1 MRAAVYT
8 GVGGPEVIRI
18 ADVPRPDFGPEQA
31 LVRVQASA
39 LNRADVMQ
47 RQGQYPAPPGA
58 PREIPGLEFSGVVEA
73 VGEGVVTAQPGQR
86 VFGIA
91 AGGGQAEYLV
101 SHERLLVPVPEN
113 LDPIQAAAVP
123 EAFITASDALFT
135 QAGLAPGE
143 RVLIHAVGS
152 GVGTAAVQ
160 LARAAGCT
168 VIGTARTPDKLERC
182 APLGLELGIDSSRQ
196 EFAEVVAQ
204 HTDGRGVHV
213 CIDFVGGPYLGKNL
227 AALATKGRL
236 VLVGL
241 LGGAQTSI
249 GLGILLGKR
258 VRVVGTVLRAR
269 PLEEKAAATQLFA
282 ERVVPQLAR
291 GLIRPVVDRVF
302 PLEDLAEAHRYMES
316 DQNFGKIVIA
326 VESAYRGDERP

>member
-1 MRAAVYT
+1 MRAAVYR

-18 ADVPRPDFGPEQA
+18 ADVPRPVFGPEQA

-58 PREIPGLEFSGVVEA
+58 PRDVPGLEFTGLVEA
-73 VGEGVVTAQPGQR
+73 VGDAVTTIEPGQR
-86 VFGIA
+86 VFGIT

-101 SHERLLVPVPEN
+101 SHERLLVPVPGN

-168 VIGTARTPDKLERC
+168 VIGTARSPDKLERC
-182 APLGLELGIDSSRQ
+182 APLGLELGIDSSG
-196 EFAEVVAQ
+196 EDFTEAVAQ
-204 HTDGRGVHV
+204 HTGGRGVHV
-213 CIDFVGGPYLGKNL
+213 CIDFVGGPYLSKNL
-227 AALATKGRL
+227 ASLAPKGRL

-241 LGGAQTSI
+241 LGGARADI
-249 GLGILLGKR
+249 GLGTVLGKR
-258 VRVVGTVLRAR
+258 LRIIGTVLRAR

-291 GLIRPVVDRVF
+291 GLIRPIVDRVF
-302 PLEDLAEAHRYMES
+302 PLDELAEAHRYMES

-326 VESAYRGDERP
+326 VESSNTGEGKP

>member
-58 PREIPGLEFSGVVEA
+58 PREIPGLEFAGVVEA
-73 VGEGVVTAQPGQR
+73 VGDGVTTVQPGQR

-168 VIGTARTPDKLERC
+168 VIGTARSPDKLERC

-213 CIDFVGGPYLGKNL
+213 CIDFVGGPYLATNL

-258 VRVVGTVLRAR
+258 LRVVGTVLRAR